1 MKNEYRHFLKKQ
13 YKTTTTS
20 SYLSGINHLS
30 RHYGEDI
37 FQISDYETVEQIRS
51 QYDLQGTHRK
61 VGEYGNGAARAS
73 IRQYSFFIKL
83 LSDNNLE
90 LNETHTSSL
99 AKHATADDTTDMNM
113 SFTYE
118 RDLHN
123 SLICQA
129 TELFPEHNLKGT
141 EYTIGNGR
149 IDLLLENEDE
159 LLVIEL
165 KSGTASA
172 DVFGQISMYLG
183 LLKQEFPEKNIR
195 GVVIASEIHKGLKY
209 ACDTNPLITC
219 MTYAMNISLTAI

>member
-13 YKTTTTS
+13 YKTTTTA

-37 FQISDYETVEQIRS
+37 FQISDFETVEQIRS
-51 QYDLQGTHRK
+51 KYDLQGTHRI
-61 VGEYGNGAARAS
+61 VGDYGNGAARAS
-73 IRQYSFFIKL
+73 IKQYSIFIKL
-83 LSDNNLE
+83 LNDSSLE
-90 LNETHTSSL
+90 LNKTHKPSL
-99 AKHATADDTTDMNM
+99 ANPVSANDTTDMNM
-113 SFTYE
+113 GFTYE

-123 SLICQA
+123 SLKCQA
-129 TELFPEHNLKGT
+129 TELFPGHNLKGT

-183 LLKQEFPEKNIR
+183 LLKQEFPEKKVR

-209 ACDTNPLITC
+209 ACATNPLITC
-219 MTYAMNISLTAI
+219 MTYAMKISLTAL